1 MNRPFLIAVILLMP
15 SVAMRAEEPQA
26 VATKSASLQGAAALS
41 GKRVMALGDSVTQD
55 GRYLSF
61 VEYYLQKQ
69 NPTLPFDLV
78 NAGLASETTSG
89 LTEEGHPGPRPG
101 IHDRL
106 DRALADVKPQ
116 LVIACY
122 GMNDGIYKPL
132 SEDRQKAFQDGVTRL
147 VEKCQAAGA
156 EVILITPPAF
166 DVDCQGGIAKSGFD
180 YNTVLDV
187 YAEWELK
194 TRPGGATV
202 IDLHV
207 PMSAMVKPARA
218 ANHPLHNP
226 GDGVHPAEMGH
237 FVIADAILKGLG
249 IPAPA
254 GDLDTRLA
262 TVQADPL
269 YKLIRQR
276 QSARGQGWLNYIG
289 FTRVNK
295 TTPPHENDIQ
305 AVETQAADLQK
316 QIDTLRK
323 SGS

>member
-1 MNRPFLIAVILLMP
+1 MNRPFLIAVILLM
-15 SVAMRAEEPQA
+15 SSGAMMAEETKA
-26 VATKSASLQGAAALS
+26 VSTASAPLQGAAVLS
-41 GKRVMALGDSVTQD
+41 GKRVMVLGDSVTQD

-69 NPTLPFDLV
+69 NPTLSFDFV

-89 LTEEGHPGPRPG
+89 LTEEGHPGPRPC

-147 VEKCQAAGA
+147 VEKCRAAGA

-194 TRPGGATV
+194 TRPAGATV

-249 IPAPA
+249 LPAPA

-269 YKLIRQR
+269 YKLVRQR

-316 QIDTLRK
+316 QIDALRK

>member
-1 MNRPFLIAVILLMP
+1 MNRLVLSLVLLLASM
-15 SVAMRAEEPQA
+15 ATLAAEEPK
-26 VATKSASLQGAAALS
+26 TLSGAKALA
-41 GKRVMALGDSVTQD
+41 GKRVLTLGDSISQD
-55 GRYLSF
+55 GRYLSY

-69 NPTLPFDLV
+69 HPALDFDIV

-89 LTEEGHPGPRPG
+89 LSEEGHPGPRPCV
-101 IHDRL
+101 HDRL

-122 GMNDGIYKPL
+122 GMNDGIYLPL
-132 SEDRQKAFQDGVTRL
+132 SDDRLKAFQDGITRL

-166 DVDCQGGIAKSGFD
+166 DVDCQGGVAAKGFD
-180 YNTVLDV
+180 YNTVLDA
-187 YAEWELK
+187 YAAWELK
-194 TRPGGATV
+194 TAPGGATV

-207 PMSAMVKPARA
+207 PMSAMVKPAREA
-218 ANHPLHNP
+218 KHPLHNP

-237 FVIADAILKGLG
+237 FVMADAILKGLKL
-249 IPAPA
+249 PLPQ
-254 GDLDTRLA
+254 GDLDTLMA
-262 TVQADPL
+262 AAQADPL

-276 QSARGQGWLNYIG
+276 QSARASGWLNYIG

-305 AVETQAADLQK
+305 AVEAQAIELQK
-316 QIDTLRK
+316 QIDALRK
-323 SGS
+323 SGK

>member
-1 MNRPFLIAVILLMP
+1 MNRLLRIAVILLLP
-15 SVAMRAEEPQA
+15 AVSLVAEEPA
-26 VATKSASLQGAAALS
+26 TVAKASAPLQGAAALS
-41 GKRVMALGDSVTQD
+41 GKRVMVLGDSVTQD

-61 VEYYLQKQ
+61 IEYYLQQQ
-69 NPTLPFDLV
+69 NPSLAFDIV

-89 LTEEGHPGPRPG
+89 LTEEGHPGPRPC

-106 DRALADVKPQ
+106 ELALADVKPQ
-116 LVIACY
+116 LVMACY

-132 SEDRQKAFQDGVTRL
+132 GEDRQKAFQEGITRL

-156 EVILITPPAF
+156 EVILVTPPAF
-166 DVDCQGGIAKSGFD
+166 DVDCQGGIAARGFD

-194 TRPGGATV
+194 TRPAGATV

-207 PMSAMVKPARA
+207 PMSAMVKPAREA
-218 ANHPLHNP
+218 KHPLHNP

-249 IPAPA
+249 IPVPA
-254 GDLDTRLA
+254 GDLDARLA

-269 YKLIRQR
+269 YQLVRQR
-276 QSARGQGWLNYIG
+276 QAARGQGWLNYIG
-289 FTRVNK
+289 YTRVNK

-305 AVETQAADLQK
+305 AVEARAADLQK
-316 QIDTLRK
+316 QIDVLRK
-323 SGS
+323 AGQ